1 MMLTLYGKRASEYAR
16 LLGGSVQSWSPAAE
30 HGGYFETHEESYQVA
45 KYSPLDVGFEANT
58 DHPDHGSIMA
68 QLPPHS

>member
-30 HGGYFETHEESYQVA
+30 HGGYFETHEESY
-45 KYSPLDVGFEANT
+45 DVVFEANT